1 MTDAWRKRPW
11 SKTVSNLPTLG
22 PKRPFTWAERYSTSS
37 ASAPLISAN
46 CLGESSYYLADNDFI
61 NICHEKLVWIYLAV
75 LPSMSLESSDA
86 PAVTS
91 NLQIARSL
99 QWEIMRIIWRG
110 FFRLDLLVSRRL
122 MESGVAF
129 LIVHYINWKR
139 EWERVRIFS
148 SWPGLLTYDSEIKAE
163 KETQQNEIGC
173 IFLSPIV
180 WGAAPR
186 RNFTTS
192 GWPNLKKLRD
202 KPNIGNFLPCAIV
215 ESSFGRLINCK
226 QREALPVSKSYLLN
240 PTSPHCGVV

>member
-11 SKTVSNLPTLG
+11 SKTVSNLPTLV

-46 CLGESSYYLADNDFI
+46 CLGESSYYLADNDFV
-61 NICHEKLVWIYLAV
+61 NICLEKLVCIYLAV
-75 LPSMSLESSDA
+75 LPSMSLESSEA

-99 QWEIMRIIWRG
+99 QRETMRIIWGR

-163 KETQQNEIGC
+163 K
-173 IFLSPIV
+173 
-180 WGAAPR
+180 
-186 RNFTTS
+186 
-192 GWPNLKKLRD
+192 
-202 KPNIGNFLPCAIV
+202 KPNRMKLVAYFCHQLSEEQLPGETSPPLDDQTWRNWGTNLTLGA
-215 ESSFGRLINCK
+215 
-226 QREALPVSKSYLLN
+226 SYLA
-240 PTSPHCGVV
+240 P

>member
-61 NICHEKLVWIYLAV
+61 NICHEKLVCIYLAV
-75 LPSMSLESSDA
+75 LPSMSLESSEA

-91 NLQIARSL
+91 SLQIARSL
-99 QWEIMRIIWRG
+99 QRETMRIIWRG

-148 SWPGLLTYDSEIKAE
+148 SWPGLFTNDSEKKAE
-163 KETQQNEIGC
+163 K
-173 IFLSPIV
+173 
-180 WGAAPR
+180 R
-186 RNFTTS
+186 
-192 GWPNLKKLRD
+192 
-202 KPNIGNFLPCAIV
+202 
-215 ESSFGRLINCK
+215 
-226 QREALPVSKSYLLN
+226 N
-240 PTSPHCGVV
+240 PTEWNWLHISVTNCLRSSSQEKLHHLWMTKPEEIEGQT

>member
-1 MTDAWRKRPW
+1 M
-11 SKTVSNLPTLG
+11 
-22 PKRPFTWAERYSTSS
+22 
-37 ASAPLISAN
+37 
-46 CLGESSYYLADNDFI
+46 
-61 NICHEKLVWIYLAV
+61 
-75 LPSMSLESSDA
+75 
-86 PAVTS
+86 
-91 NLQIARSL
+91 
-99 QWEIMRIIWRG
+99 
-110 FFRLDLLVSRRL
+110 LDLLVSSRL

-139 EWERVRIFS
+139 EWERVRISS
-148 SWPGLLTYDSEIKAE
+148 SWSGLHTYDSEVKAE

-192 GWPNLKKLRD
+192 GWPNLKKLMD

-240 PTSPHCGVV
+240 PTSPHCGVVWASAHRQASQLSKPPPCFAPTIPRCPWPWGTVSETHGVD